1 MNQGGDT
8 VKNEELVKEKELVEI
23 SQILDRGIDDMESGR
38 ELPVDDAFD
47 MVDRL
52 IERRK
57 LANIEY

>member
-52 IERRK
+52 IEMRK

>member
-1 MNQGGDT
+1 M
-8 VKNEELVKEKELVEI
+8 KNEELVKEKELVEI

-52 IERRK
+52 IEMRK

>member
-8 VKNEELVKEKELVEI
+8 VENEELVKEKELVDI
-23 SQILDRGIDDMESGR
+23 SQLLDRGIDDMESGR

-52 IERRK
+52 VERRK
-57 LANIEY
+57 LARA